1 MAVQDSVKWFC
12 QRASKMERMGYRD
25 HVTQSARDW
34 ETNHCMAVHQLY
46 TDLRTVQAS
55 AGEFEAGMRS
65 QDNNYG
71 RFEAFDTVGIFPDS
85 SFEQKG
91 AVGLL
96 PLQPIHL
103 LPNRFSWS
111 L

>member
-1 MAVQDSVKWFC
+1 
-12 QRASKMERMGYRD
+12 
-25 HVTQSARDW
+25 
-34 ETNHCMAVHQLY
+34 MAVHQLY